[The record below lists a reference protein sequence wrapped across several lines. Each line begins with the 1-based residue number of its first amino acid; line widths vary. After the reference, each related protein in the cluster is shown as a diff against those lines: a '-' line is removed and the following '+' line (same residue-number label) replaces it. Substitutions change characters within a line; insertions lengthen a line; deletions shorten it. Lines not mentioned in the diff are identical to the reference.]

1 MNSAVL
7 SLWRKLLYAYD
18 KKTDKKN
25 TAGAILATKLLYS
38 RSILYYITTTASSG
52 INLIEVEAKHSI
64 GKQTTE

>member
-1 MNSAVL
+1 ML
-7 SLWRKLLYAYD
+7 MIRKL
-18 KKTDKKN
+18 TKKN